1 MPAETEPPNAGREV
15 VLADKRLRMWVIL
28 AGVVLVAA
36 GFAALGVLQGQL
48 RAIEQQTE
56 ENLQAAKQK
65 MIRLTATVAW
75 IGGLGFVGMG
85 AWFWRLGRR
94 IHRAGRFPPPGMKV
108 IKDTPVRAGAKAR
121 TLAMVAQV
129 AALLLAVVGTGAMW
143 YLYQMAVT
151 ILQ

>member
-1 MPAETEPPNAGREV
+1 MPAETEPPNAGREI
-15 VLADKRLRMWVIL
+15 VLADKKLRVWAIL
-28 AGVVLVAA
+28 AAVVLVVA
-36 GFAALGVLQGQL
+36 GFAAIGVLQGQL
-48 RAIEQQTE
+48 RVIEQQPE

-121 TLAMVAQV
+121 TLARLAQV
-129 AALLLAVVGTGAMW
+129 AALFCTVVGTGAMW
-143 YLYQMAVT
+143 YLYQMAAA
-151 ILQ
+151 ILR